1 MPQADP
7 IVKSPT
13 VRLVDDSYPTP
24 KRKKV
29 AEYID
34 ENWNENNGIAL
45 TEIAQELGVSRQ
57 HVKNTLEDH
66 FEIAENDNGETVADH
81 NFDSNVLELILEAYR
96 RGYRDGR
103 QDEKD
108 VKLNGDLDQLLGQL
122 AK

>member
-13 VRLVDDSYPTP
+13 VRLVDDSYPTE

-34 ENWNENNGIAL
+34 EHWNENNGIAL
-45 TEIAQELGVSRQ
+45 TEIANEVEVSRQ

-66 FEIAENDNGETVADH
+66 FEIAENEKGEGAADH
-81 NFDSNVLELILEAYR
+81 DLDASTLELILEAYR

-108 VKLNGDLDQLLGQL
+108 VKVNGDIDQLLGQL